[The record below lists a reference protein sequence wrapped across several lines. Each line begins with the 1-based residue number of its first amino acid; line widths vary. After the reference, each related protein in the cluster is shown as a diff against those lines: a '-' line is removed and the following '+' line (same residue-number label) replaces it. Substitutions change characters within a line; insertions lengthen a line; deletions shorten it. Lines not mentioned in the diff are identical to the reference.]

1 MDGACGVERRLDC
14 TASSPLQER
23 SGAAA
28 VAAAEE
34 TRRGENSHPDARKR
48 AQPLCLAAPTAS
60 ALEDCVNKPHPFF
73 IVLPVLNICKYLHKS
88 EGHNLLSRSGRR
100 ANRSFFD

>member
-60 ALEDCVNKPHPFF
+60 ALEDCGNKPHPFF
-73 IVLPVLNICKYLHKS
+73 YSATCFKHLQIFAQVRRTQFTEQVGSTSQSFVL
-88 EGHNLLSRSGRR
+88 
-100 ANRSFFD
+100 